1 MSFYGEV
8 YEYGSLYNESMAE
21 RMIFPVKSVKLR
33 MQDHTGHFVRLP
45 LMRFVN
51 EKWGISKIPG
61 ITPNL
66 ISGLHLFV
74 AIIAG
79 KLVSYGSLCIR
90 RTGAVLFEVR
100 SQLDLLDGVVY
111 RAQSNMKNTFVS
123 GWGTYGYLIDA
134 FTDMAGGIILAIGCL
149 VFLRKYPP
157 IKHQTR
163 RTVDVESGKKYSLLA
178 RDEDEKRLPQYES
191 RRSVSV
197 QLFISLAMIIIRGG
211 LWDNYLKTY
220 HELLEVP
227 NSHVSQVC
235 VKFLC
240 LFAIILSELHV
251 RSLETASP

>member
-8 YEYGSLYNESMAE
+8 FEYGSLYNESMAE
-21 RMIFPVKSVKLR
+21 RMVFPVKSVKLR
-33 MQDHTGHFVRLP
+33 MQDHTGHYVRLP
-45 LMRFVN
+45 LMRFIN

-61 ITPNL
+61 VTPNL

-74 AIIAG
+74 AIVAG
-79 KLVSYGSLCIR
+79 KLVSYGNLCIR
-90 RTGAVLFEVR
+90 RIGVVLFEVR

-134 FTDMAGGIILAIGCL
+134 FTDMAGGIILGIGCM
-149 VFLRKYPP
+149 VYLRKYPP
-157 IKHQTR
+157 IKSQAL
-163 RTVDVESGKKYSLLA
+163 RTGDVESGKKYSLLA

-191 RRSVSV
+191 RRSVTIQLIVSV
-197 QLFISLAMIIIRGG
+197 AMIIIRGG

-227 NSHVSQVC
+227 SSHVSKVC
-235 VKFLC
+235 MSFLSSVLNIFDNVQRIYFRAC
-240 LFAIILSELHV
+240 
-251 RSLETASP
+251 